1 MALDSNQMVGV
12 NINYDRTTIDA
23 VKDADGNALR
33 NAAFIW
39 KIVDQDEA
47 SATFGQTKTCAF
59 LVNVNG
65 TPVGEGYINLGIGT
79 IALTTAGAMYIK
91 TAAAGTD
98 TWVLVTAA

>member
-1 MALDSNQMVGV
+1 MALASNQKVGV
-12 NINYDRTTIDA
+12 NINYDRTTLDA
-23 VKDADGNALR
+23 IKDSDGDALR
-33 NAAFIW
+33 NALYTW
-39 KIVDQDEA
+39 KIVDQDDA

-79 IALTTAGAMYIK
+79 FAVTTAGALYIK

-98 TWVLVTAA
+98 TWVLVTAV